1 MPSDPRAFLSEAV
14 CARGGL
20 SPSADSPITGRV
32 GLEYTLTHM
41 MIRVYRSIRIDR
53 LVPNQLVLDRLQ
65 LSALAVIN

>member
-1 MPSDPRAFLSEAV
+1 M
-14 CARGGL
+14 